1 MYVCMYVYIYI
12 CIFRQHFF
20 VNANFIKHNR
30 YFMPTYSLLDPFEF
44 PVLLL
49 SYSGGIDLG
58 IVHSC
63 MYP

>member
-1 MYVCMYVYIYI
+1 M
-12 CIFRQHFF
+12 QHFF
-20 VNANFIKHNR
+20 VNANFIKHKTF
-30 YFMPTYSLLDPFEF
+30 YTYIFSSGSVRI